1 MPNVPRFCYISSKM
15 RALFYGCMCAS
26 EDEETQQRGLAF
38 VAIPGHI
45 DNASCLD
52 RLESARIMPPMFS
65 ALPVRLVAF
74 HFCIETIAFAP
85 IFNAAVMAFAKQI
98 QVRVRAHH
106 GTCCLFK
113 GTNLPIF
120 CSLCMCRLS
129 NLPPYPLP

>member
-1 MPNVPRFCYISSKM
+1 M

-26 EDEETQQRGLAF
+26 EDEETQQRGIAF
-38 VAIPGHI
+38 VARIPGHI

-52 RLESARIMPPMFS
+52 RLESARTMPPMFS

-85 IFNAAVMAFAKQI
+85 IFNAAVTAFAKQI

-106 GTCCLFK
+106 GTCCLLK
-113 GTNLPIF
+113 EANIPIIW
-120 CSLCMCRLS
+120 
-129 NLPPYPLP
+129 Y